1 MDKSANDAELIARS
15 LKGEDAAFTVLM
27 QRHKEKLYR
36 FIRRY
41 VGDRDESYDVLQE
54 SFLAA
59 WNALERY
66 NADKP
71 FSAWLY
77 RIALNKCRDWS
88 RRRLVR
94 KWLTHSD
101 SIDDEAGLALI
112 DDHLLPDAVQE
123 ERQKLQRLDK
133 AIAALPKG
141 LKEPLILTAFDGCSH
156 EEAATILKLTVKAV
170 EVRVYRARKILAKK
184 LQVSD

>member
-1 MDKSANDAELIARS
+1 MDKSASDAELVAGS
-15 LKGEDAAFTVLM
+15 LKGEDAAFTILM
-27 QRHKEKLYR
+27 PRYKERLYR

-41 VGDRDESYDVLQE
+41 VGDRDEAYDVLQE

-66 NADKP
+66 DAEKS

-101 SIDDEAGLALI
+101 PIDDEAGLALV
-112 DDHLLPDAVQE
+112 DNQLLPDAAQE
-123 ERQKLQRLDK
+123 ERQQLSRLDN
-133 AIAALPKG
+133 AIAALPKA
-141 LKEPLILTAFDGCSH
+141 LKEPLVLTVFDGCSH
-156 EEAATILKLTVKAV
+156 EEAAAILKMTAKAV
-170 EVRVYRARKILAKK
+170 EVRVYRARKILAEK
-184 LQVSD
+184 LRIAD